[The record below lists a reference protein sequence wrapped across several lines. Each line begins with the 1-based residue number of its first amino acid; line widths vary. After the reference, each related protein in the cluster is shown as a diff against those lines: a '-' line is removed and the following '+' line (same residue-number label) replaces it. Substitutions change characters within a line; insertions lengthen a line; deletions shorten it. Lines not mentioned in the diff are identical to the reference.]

1 MKMNNPRTNGLIALF
16 LLAVAV
22 LACKSGGAGKDTD
35 KANKLV
41 NEGNAAVQEAKK
53 YLTDAEEK
61 KTKMMTTPLSRL
73 AEARVIAA
81 GAIADYDR
89 ANEKAKQAAGKYD
102 EASRLQINEKFRD
115 YLVLKA
121 KEYNKRADLVATAK
135 DTPQALIESTN
146 KSSFANRVTSNN
158 AKVDALRKEADDL
171 AAQADKLVKDNPN
184 IFKD

>member
-1 MKMNNPRTNGLIALF
+1 MKPNNPRTNSLIALF
-16 LLAVAV
+16 LLIAAV
-22 LACKSGGAGKDTD
+22 LACNKGGGKETE

-41 NEGNAAVQEAKK
+41 SEGNDAVQEAKK

-61 KTKMMTTPLSRL
+61 KDRMMKTPLSRL

-89 ANEKAKQAAGKYD
+89 ANEKAKAAAAKYD
-102 EASRLQINEKFRD
+102 EASRLQINEKFKE
-115 YLVLKA
+115 YLVLKT

-158 AKVDALRKEADDL
+158 AKVDALAKEAQAL
-171 AAQADKLVKDNPN
+171 ADQADKLVKDNPN

>member
-1 MKMNNPRTNGLIALF
+1 MKLNNPRTNSLIALF
-16 LLAVAV
+16 LLAMAV
-22 LACKSGGAGKDTD
+22 LACKNTGAGKDTD

-53 YLTDAEEK
+53 HLTDAEEK
-61 KTKMMTTPLSRL
+61 KTKMMATPVARL

-81 GAIADYDR
+81 SAIADYDR
-89 ANEKAKQAAGKYD
+89 ANEKAKEAAGKYD

>member
-1 MKMNNPRTNGLIALF
+1 MKLNNPRTNGVVAL
-16 LLAVAV
+16 LLLVAAV
-22 LACKSGGAGKDTD
+22 LACNRGGGKETE

-41 NEGNAAVQEAKK
+41 NEGNTAVQDAKK
-53 YLTDAEEK
+53 YVTDAETK
-61 KTKMMTTPLSRL
+61 KDQMMKTPLSRL

-89 ANEKAKQAAGKYD
+89 ASEKAKAAAAKYD
-102 EASRLQINEKFRD
+102 EASRLNINDKFRE

-121 KEYNKRADLVATAK
+121 KEYNKRADLVNTAK

-146 KSSFANRVTSNN
+146 KSSFANRVASNN
-158 AKVDALRKEADDL
+158 AKVDALAKEAQAL
-171 AAQADKLVKDNPN
+171 ADQADKLVKDNPN